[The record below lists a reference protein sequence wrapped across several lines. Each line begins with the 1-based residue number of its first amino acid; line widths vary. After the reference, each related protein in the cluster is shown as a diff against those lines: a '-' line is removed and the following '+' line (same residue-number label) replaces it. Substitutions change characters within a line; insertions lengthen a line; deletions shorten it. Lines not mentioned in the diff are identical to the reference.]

1 MLAELVVEFL
11 LFLHQRI
18 VCDGYQLTGLL
29 GGLLGVTEA
38 LGAALLLQ
46 CQQLLL
52 LAGEAG
58 ALVIALLDREIL
70 HAGTVVQ
77 LLLQVGQL
85 QVQQHQLGIELHLLG
100 AADSVT

>member
-1 MLAELVVEFL
+1 MVEFL
-11 LFLHQRI
+11 LFLHQRV
-18 VCDGYQLTGLL
+18 VCDGYQLTGLF
-29 GGLLGVTEA
+29 GGLLGVTQT

-58 ALVIALLDREIL
+58 TLVIALLDREIL